1 MCCSLR
7 IRGGLEV
14 WWIDP
19 WSTRPGQNSWLGDPW
34 RLTPD
39 PILALPRSAS
49 DCGVRRLF
57 VSIYHE
63 RVRIFV
69 SVTTSVKLDYFL
81 SHPNDKLSF
90 FVYLCNTKVV
100 ARNNQSET
108 LRSMTNMFNCKT
120 RPIHTHFLLLQI
132 DSKRLYRNGNQKRL
146 RKASELEFAHKHKQT
161 YLCRACI
168 GLQLLRTR
176 SAKEIILNY
185 WCSYKSL
192 FLSLGLSPRVGS
204 GAL

>member
-63 RVRIFV
+63 RVKIFV
-69 SVTTSVKLDYFL
+69 LVTTSVCVHKRKSWTIFF
-81 SHPNDKLSF
+81 HTPTTNF

-108 LRSMTNMFNCKT
+108 LRSIANVFNCKT
-120 RPIHTHFLLLQI
+120 RPIHTHFLVLQI
-132 DSKRLYRNGNQKRL
+132 DSKQLYRNRNQKRL
-146 RKASELEFAHKHKQT
+146 RKASESEFAHKHKQT
-161 YLCRACI
+161 YLCGACI
-168 GLQLLRTR
+168 VYSCYVRVL
-176 SAKEIILNY
+176 
-185 WCSYKSL
+185 
-192 FLSLGLSPRVGS
+192 PRK
-204 GAL
+204 

>member
-1 MCCSLR
+1 MCCSLQ
-7 IRGGLEV
+7 IRGRLEV

-19 WSTRPGQNSWLGDPW
+19 WSTRPRQNSWLGDPW

-108 LRSMTNMFNCKT
+108 LRSITNMFNCKT
-120 RPIHTHFLLLQI
+120 RPIHTHFLVLQATV
-132 DSKRLYRNGNQKRL
+132 QKR
-146 RKASELEFAHKHKQT
+146 KSETFEKSV
-161 YLCRACI
+161 RI
-168 GLQLLRTR
+168 R
-176 SAKEIILNY
+176 I
-185 WCSYKSL
+185 CS
-192 FLSLGLSPRVGS
+192 
-204 GAL
+204 